1 MKKFILFLATGFGVG
16 YSPIMPGTMG
26 TIVAVLLFLFAS
38 MNVYIFY
45 STLLL
50 LLIIS
55 VPLSGAAEKIIGQKD
70 PASVVID
77 EIVGYFVAMVGL
89 QITWGQ
95 PFWNYKYLILGFV
108 IFRIFD
114 IVKPWPIKQLQDLK
128 GGWGIVIDDVVA
140 GIFTRI
146 LLQIAYIF
154 LK

>member
-1 MKKFILFLATGFGVG
+1 MKKFILFLATGFGSG

-26 TIVAVLLFLFAS
+26 TIVAVILFLFAS
-38 MNVYIFY
+38 MNIFVFY
-45 STLLL
+45 AALLL

-55 VPLSGAAEKIIGQKD
+55 VPLSGAAEKIIGKKD
-70 PASVVID
+70 PGSVVID

-89 QITWGQ
+89 PIAWGHT
-95 PFWNYKYLILGFV
+95 FGNYKYIILGFV

-114 IVKPWPIKQLQDLK
+114 IAKPWPIKQLQVLK

-146 LLQIAYIF
+146 ILQLIILF
-154 LK
+154 T